1 MSEDVVENLKTTVVK
16 PIVYGN
22 VSRYLGKK
30 REEDG
35 RTHQWTVFLRPYNT
49 NEDLSAFIK
58 RVQFKLHESYT
69 NPIRVVNKPPF
80 ELTETGW
87 GEFDIVMKVIFTDPN
102 EKPLVITH
110 LIKLFHCDHEI
121 MMGHKSLVR
130 EIYDEMVFVD
140 PSPSFYRALV
150 SRTTAQPGSAVPHE
164 TDFKETKRQS
174 LQAIQELNKKVTNA
188 IQIYREQLAVKKDL
202 IEEVR
207 AMVNE
212 LESST
217 TVNTSTAG

>member
-1 MSEDVVENLKTTVVK
+1 MSDVVENLKTTVVK

-35 RTHQWTVFLRPYNT
+35 RTHQWTAFLRPYNT
-49 NEDLSAFIK
+49 SEDLSTFIRK
-58 RVQFKLHESYT
+58 VQFKLHESYS
-69 NPIRVVNKPPF
+69 NPIRIVNKPPF

-87 GEFDIVMKVIFTDPN
+87 GEFDITMKVIFTDPN
-102 EKPLVITH
+102 EKPLIITH

-140 PSPSFYRALV
+140 PSPSFYRALM
-150 SRTTAQPGSAVPHE
+150 SRSQIPPGIPTIPHE
-164 TDFKETKRQS
+164 TDFKETK
-174 LQAIQELNKKVTNA
+174 LQALYSIQELNRKVTEA
-188 IQIYREQLAVKKDL
+188 IEVYKKQLISRKGI
-202 IEEVR
+202 IEEIKSV
-207 AMVNE
+207 VNE
-212 LESST
+212 VDAA
-217 TVNTSTAG
+217 TVGTILQ

>member
-22 VSRYLGKK
+22 ISRYLGKK

-150 SRTTAQPGSAVPHE
+150 SRTTAQPGSAMPHE

-188 IQIYREQLAVKKDL
+188 IQLYREQLAVKKDL

-212 LESST
+212 LENST
-217 TVNTSTAG
+217 TVSTSTAG

>member
-1 MSEDVVENLKTTVVK
+1 MSEDVVENLRTTVVK

-35 RTHQWTVFLRPYNT
+35 RTHQWTAFLRPYNT
-49 NEDLSAFIK
+49 NDDLSAFIK
-58 RVQFKLHESYT
+58 KVQFKLHESYS
-69 NPIRVVNKPPF
+69 NPIRIVNKPPF

-87 GEFDIVMKVIFTDPN
+87 GEFDITMKVIFSDPN

-140 PSPSFYRALV
+140 PSPSFYRCLM
-150 SRTTAQPGSAVPHE
+150 SRPSQNTLSYPTIPHE
-164 TDFKETKRQS
+164 TDFKEVKRQALAS
-174 LQAIQELNKKVTNA
+174 IQDLNKKVTQA
-188 IQIYREQLAVKKDL
+188 IEIYKKQLITRKEI

-207 AMVNE
+207 TVVTE
-212 LESST
+212 LDNATFGST
-217 TVNTSTAG
+217 L

>member
-1 MSEDVVENLKTTVVK
+1 MTEDVVENLKTTVVK

-35 RTHQWTVFLRPYNT
+35 RTHQWTAFLRPYNT
-49 NEDLSAFIK
+49 SEDLSAFIR
-58 RVQFKLHESYT
+58 RVQFKLHESYANSVRT
-69 NPIRVVNKPPF
+69 VNKPPF

-87 GEFDIVMKVIFTDPN
+87 GEFDITMKVIFTDPN

-150 SRTTAQPGSAVPHE
+150 SRSMHHGQTSSHE
-164 TDFKETKRQS
+164 TDFKELKRQS
-174 LQAIQELNKKVTNA
+174 LATLQDLNRKVTQAIQV
-188 IQIYREQLAVKKDL
+188 YREQLNLKKD
-202 IEEVR
+202 IVEEVR
-207 AMVNE
+207 TTLNE
-212 LESST
+212 LENSNNA
-217 TVNTSTAG
+217 TV

>member
-1 MSEDVVENLKTTVVK
+1 MPGDAVDNLKTTVVK

-35 RTHQWTVFLRPYNT
+35 RTHQWTAFLRPFNT
-49 NEDLSAFIK
+49 NEDLSTFIR
-58 RVQFKLHESYT
+58 RVQFKLHESYA
-69 NPIRVVNKPPF
+69 NPIRVVHKPPF

-87 GEFDIVMKVIFTDPN
+87 GEFDITMKVVFTDPN

-140 PSPSFYRALV
+140 PSHTFYRSLM
-150 SRTTAQPGSAVPHE
+150 SKSSLSTPTAPHE
-164 TDFKETKRQS
+164 TDFQELKCRTLASIQDLNIKVTR
-174 LQAIQELNKKVTNA
+174 AIQLF
-188 IQIYREQLAVKKDL
+188 RDQLTTSKEIV
-202 IEEVR
+202 EEVR
-207 AMVNE
+207 AAVAE
-212 LESST
+212 LEHPFAT
-217 TVNTSTAG
+217 KIT

>member
-1 MSEDVVENLKTTVVK
+1 MSEDVGNLKTIVVK

-35 RTHQWTVFLRPYNT
+35 RTHQWTAFLRPYNN
-49 NEDLSAFIK
+49 NEDLSTFIK
-58 RVQFKLHESYT
+58 KVHFKLHESYS
-69 NPIRVVNKPPF
+69 NPIRIVNKPPF

-87 GEFDIVMKVIFTDPN
+87 GEFDITIKVIFTDPN

-121 MMGHKSLVR
+121 MMGHRSLVR

-140 PSPSFYRALV
+140 PSPTFYRALMTR
-150 SRTTAQPGSAVPHE
+150 SQIPPNIPTIPHE
-164 TDFKETKRQS
+164 TDFKETKRQALYS
-174 LQAIQELNKKVTNA
+174 IQELNRKVTEA
-188 IQIYREQLAVKKDL
+188 IEVYKKQLISRKAI
-202 IEEVR
+202 IEEVKLI
-207 AMVNE
+207 VNE
-212 LESST
+212 VDAT
-217 TVNTSTAG
+217 TVGTIMQ

>member
-1 MSEDVVENLKTTVVK
+1 MTEDVVENLKTTVVK

-22 VSRYLGKK
+22 ISRYLGKK

-35 RTHQWTVFLRPYNT
+35 RTHQWTAFLRPYNT
-49 NEDLSAFIK
+49 SEDLSAFIR
-58 RVQFKLHESYT
+58 RVQFKLHESYANSVRT
-69 NPIRVVNKPPF
+69 VNKPPF

-87 GEFDIVMKVIFTDPN
+87 GEFDITMKVIFTDPN

-150 SRTTAQPGSAVPHE
+150 SRPMHHGQTFSHE
-164 TDFKETKRQS
+164 TDFKELKRQS
-174 LQAIQELNKKVTNA
+174 LATLQDLNRKVTQAIQV
-188 IQIYREQLAVKKDL
+188 YREQLNLKKD
-202 IEEVR
+202 IVEEVR
-207 AMVNE
+207 TTLSE
-212 LESST
+212 LENSNNG
-217 TVNTSTAG
+217 TV

>member
-1 MSEDVVENLKTTVVK
+1 MSQDVVENLKTIVVK

-35 RTHQWTVFLRPYNT
+35 RTHQWTAFLRPYNT
-49 NEDLSAFIK
+49 NEDLSTFVK
-58 RVQFKLHESYT
+58 KVQFKLHESYS
-69 NPIRVVNKPPF
+69 NPIRIISKPPF

-87 GEFDIVMKVIFTDPN
+87 GEFDITMKVIFTDSN

-140 PSPSFYRALV
+140 PSPSFYRSLM
-150 SRTTAQPGSAVPHE
+150 SRSQIHSSVPAIAHE
-164 TDFKETKRQS
+164 TDFKETKRQALYS
-174 LQAIQELNKKVTNA
+174 IQELNRKVTEA
-188 IQIYREQLAVKKDL
+188 IEVYKKQLISRKGI
-202 IEEVR
+202 IEEVKSV
-207 AMVNE
+207 VNE
-212 LESST
+212 VDAA
-217 TVNTSTAG
+217 TVGTILQ

>member
-1 MSEDVVENLKTTVVK
+1 MPEDAVEHLKTTVVK

-35 RTHQWTVFLRPYNT
+35 RTHQWTAFLRPYNT
-49 NEDLSAFIK
+49 NEDMSSFIK
-58 RVQFKLHESYT
+58 RVQFKLHESYA
-69 NPIRVVNKPPF
+69 NPVRMVNKPPF

-87 GEFDIVMKVIFTDPN
+87 GEFDITMKVIFTDPN

-140 PSPSFYRALV
+140 PSPSFYRALM
-150 SRTTAQPGSAVPHE
+150 SRSLHTGPIIPHE
-164 TDFKETKRQS
+164 TDFKEIKGQALAALQDLDRKVT
-174 LQAIQELNKKVTNA
+174 QAISV
-188 IQIYREQLAVKKDL
+188 YREQLNLKKDI
-202 IEEVR
+202 IEDVR
-207 AMVNE
+207 SAISE
-212 LESST
+212 LES
-217 TVNTSTAG
+217 TVTSGNT

>member
-1 MSEDVVENLKTTVVK
+1 MPDNVTEGIKTTVVK

-35 RTHQWTVFLRPYNT
+35 RTHQWTAFLRPFNP
-49 NEDLSAFIK
+49 NEDLSTFIR

-87 GEFDIVMKVIFTDPN
+87 GEFDITMKVIFTDSN

-140 PSPSFYRALV
+140 PSPSFYRALT
-150 SRTTAQPGSAVPHE
+150 SRSVLTGSVVPHE
-164 TDFKETKRQS
+164 TDFKETKRQA
-174 LQAIQELNKKVTNA
+174 LNAIQELNKKVTEA
-188 IQIYREQLAVKKDL
+188 ISIYKEQLITRKD
-202 IEEVR
+202 IVEEVR
-207 AMVNE
+207 TKVTE

-217 TVNTSTAG
+217 VSTNV

>member
-35 RTHQWTVFLRPYNT
+35 RTHQWTAFLRPYNT
-49 NEDLSAFIK
+49 SEDLSTFIRK
-58 RVQFKLHESYT
+58 VQFKLHESYS
-69 NPIRVVNKPPF
+69 NPIRIVNKPPF

-87 GEFDIVMKVIFTDPN
+87 GEFDITMKVIFTDPN
-102 EKPLVITH
+102 EKPLIITH

-140 PSPSFYRALV
+140 PSPSFYRALM
-150 SRTTAQPGSAVPHE
+150 SRSQIPPSAPTIAHE
-164 TDFKETKRQS
+164 TDFKETKRQALCS
-174 LQAIQELNKKVTNA
+174 IQELNKKVTEA
-188 IQIYREQLAVKKDL
+188 IEVYKKQLISRKGI
-202 IEEVR
+202 IEEVKSI
-207 AMVNE
+207 VNE
-212 LESST
+212 VDSA
-217 TVNTSTAG
+217 TVGTILQ